1 MIYNLC
7 DNSFNVYFLNVM
19 FFFKILFIKS
29 YYAPVSQANCTQ
41 KIFCNITVVLV
52 VV

>member
-1 MIYNLC
+1 MGLNLNLSS
-7 DNSFNVYFLNVM
+7 DQGIHSE
-19 FFFKILFIKS
+19 
-29 YYAPVSQANCTQ
+29 